1 MKILFNNNLDYLYNA
16 FLMNPLNKLLI
27 LLTFFASLVM
37 SSDMRESAIEERT
50 KPMGSI
56 CLKGDGCGISSAGPG
71 YKVNPLAAMTSA
83 PVEVSSNKIAL
94 SEGPVHEVKMLNSG
108 ADGIMVFEPAVIKI
122 SKGDTVNFVATD
134 MSHNSASLDGMIP
147 AGADSWNGALSQD
160 ISITFTE
167 EGVYV
172 YQCTP
177 HAMMA
182 MVGVIQ
188 VGDAVNLDAV
198 KAEASQKKSIIVSNT
213 DRLDEYLSQ
222 L

>member
-1 MKILFNNNLDYLYNA
+1 
-16 FLMNPLNKLLI
+16 MNPLKKLLI

-71 YKVNPLAAMTSA
+71 YKVNPLAAMTGA

-147 AGADSWNGALSQD
+147 AGANSWNGALSQD

-188 VGDAVNLDAV
+188 VGEAVNLDAV
-198 KAEASQKKSIIVSNT
+198 KAEASQKKSIFVSNT
-213 DRLDEYLSQ
+213 DRLDEYLSS

>member
-1 MKILFNNNLDYLYNA
+1 MSLTKKLIILS
-16 FLMNPLNKLLI
+16 
-27 LLTFFASLVM
+27 TFFASLAM

-71 YKVNPLAAMTSA
+71 YKVNPLAALTGA

-188 VGDAVNLDAV
+188 VGEAVNLDTV
-198 KAEASQKKSIIVSNT
+198 KAEASQKKSIFVSNT

>member
-1 MKILFNNNLDYLYNA
+1 MITFK
-16 FLMNPLNKLLI
+16 KLLF
-27 LLTFFASLVM
+27 LLAFFASLAI

-50 KPMGSI
+50 KPLGSVCI
-56 CLKGDGCGISSAGPG
+56 KGDGCGISSAGPG
-71 YKVNPLAAMTSA
+71 YKVNPLAAMTGA
-83 PVEVSSNKIAL
+83 PVEVTSNKIAL

-108 ADGIMVFEPAVIKI
+108 ANGIMVFEPAVIKI

-188 VGDAVNLDAV
+188 VGEAINLDTV
-198 KAEASQKKSIIVSNT
+198 KAEASQKKSIFVSNT

>member
-1 MKILFNNNLDYLYNA
+1 MT
-16 FLMNPLNKLLI
+16 PLKKLLI
-27 LLTFFASLVM
+27 LLTFFASLAM

-50 KPMGSI
+50 KPLGSI

-71 YKVNPLAAMTSA
+71 YKVNPLAAMTGA

-94 SEGPVHEVKMLNSG
+94 SEGPEHEVKMLNSG

-188 VGDAVNLDAV
+188 VGEAINLDAV
-198 KAEASQKKSIIVSNT
+198 KAEASQKKSIFVSNT

>member
-1 MKILFNNNLDYLYNA
+1 MY
-16 FLMNPLNKLLI
+16 PLKKLLI
-27 LLTFFASLVM
+27 LLTFFASLAM

-56 CLKGDGCGISSAGPG
+56 CLKGEGCGISSAGPG
-71 YKVNPLAAMTSA
+71 YKVNPLAAMTGA

-188 VGDAVNLDAV
+188 VGEAVNLDAV
-198 KAEASQKKSIIVSNT
+198 KAEASQKKSIFVSNT

>member
-1 MKILFNNNLDYLYNA
+1 
-16 FLMNPLNKLLI
+16 MNPLKKLLI
-27 LLTFFASLVM
+27 LLTVFASLVM

-71 YKVNPLAAMTSA
+71 YKVNPLAAMTGA

-198 KAEASQKKSIIVSNT
+198 KAEASQKKSIFVSNT

>member
-1 MKILFNNNLDYLYNA
+1 MS
-16 FLMNPLNKLLI
+16 LNKRLII
-27 LLTFFASLVM
+27 LLTFFASLAM

-71 YKVNPLAAMTSA
+71 YKVNPLAAMTGA

-198 KAEASQKKSIIVSNT
+198 KAEASQKKSIFVSNT

>member
-1 MKILFNNNLDYLYNA
+1 MISLKKILVLLA
-16 FLMNPLNKLLI
+16 F
-27 LLTFFASLVM
+27 FSSLAI

-56 CLKGDGCGISSAGPG
+56 CVKGDGCGISSAGPG
-71 YKVNPLAAMTSA
+71 YKVNPLVAMTGA
-83 PVEVSSNKIAL
+83 PVEVTSNKIAL

-122 SKGDTVNFVATD
+122 SKGDTINFVATD

-188 VGDAVNLDAV
+188 VGEAINLDTV
-198 KAEASQKKSIIVSNT
+198 KAEASQKKSIFVSNT

>member
-1 MKILFNNNLDYLYNA
+1 
-16 FLMNPLNKLLI
+16 MNSLKKLII
-27 LLTFFASLVM
+27 LLTFFASLAM

-71 YKVNPLAAMTSA
+71 YKVNPLAAMTGA

-198 KAEASQKKSIIVSNT
+198 KAEASQKKSIFVSNT

>member
-1 MKILFNNNLDYLYNA
+1 
-16 FLMNPLNKLLI
+16 MNPLNKLLI

-50 KPMGSI
+50 KPAGSI

-71 YKVNPLAAMTSA
+71 YKINPLAAMASA

-94 SEGPVHEVKMLNSG
+94 SEGPIHEVKMLNSG

-198 KAEASQKKSIIVSNT
+198 KAEASQKKSIFVSNT

>member
-1 MKILFNNNLDYLYNA
+1 MSLTK
-16 FLMNPLNKLLI
+16 KLII
-27 LLTFFASLVM
+27 LLTFFASLAM

-71 YKVNPLAAMTSA
+71 YKVNPLAAMTGA

-198 KAEASQKKSIIVSNT
+198 KAEASQKKSIFVSNT

>member
-1 MKILFNNNLDYLYNA
+1 MSLTK
-16 FLMNPLNKLLI
+16 KLII
-27 LLTFFASLVM
+27 LLTFFASLAM

-71 YKVNPLAAMTSA
+71 YKVNPLAAMTGA

-188 VGDAVNLDAV
+188 VGEAVNLDAV
-198 KAEASQKKSIIVSNT
+198 KAEASQKKSIFVSNT

>member
-1 MKILFNNNLDYLYNA
+1 MSLTKKLIILS
-16 FLMNPLNKLLI
+16 
-27 LLTFFASLVM
+27 TFFASLAM

-50 KPMGSI
+50 KPAGSI

-71 YKVNPLAAMTSA
+71 YKINPLAAMASA

-94 SEGPVHEVKMLNSG
+94 SEGPIHEVKMLNSG

-198 KAEASQKKSIIVSNT
+198 KAEAIQKKSIFVSNT

>member
-1 MKILFNNNLDYLYNA
+1 MSLTKKLIILS
-16 FLMNPLNKLLI
+16 
-27 LLTFFASLVM
+27 TFFASLAM

-71 YKVNPLAAMTSA
+71 YKVNPLAAMTGA

-188 VGDAVNLDAV
+188 VGEAVNLDAV
-198 KAEASQKKSIIVSNT
+198 KAEASQKKSIFVSNT

>member
-1 MKILFNNNLDYLYNA
+1 
-16 FLMNPLNKLLI
+16 MNPLKKLLI
-27 LLTFFASLVM
+27 LLTFFVSLVM

-71 YKVNPLAAMTSA
+71 YKVNPLAAMTGA

-198 KAEASQKKSIIVSNT
+198 KAEASQKKSIFVSNT